1 MFQRI
6 AGVEPQ
12 MRHDELQGQ
21 CCAYRRTEGHPMV
34 GIDAAGHIQRKH
46 RHARRVDGVDQG
58 GGCIIGCA
66 IQADAEQRIDDHI
79 DLRQRIRKQF
89 DCPTDGEVV
98 GTGAL
103 RQIRAGAV
111 FGQVHHAHLTPC
123 AVCQA
128 RQHIAVAPIVA
139 GAADHHDAA
148 RLRPALQ
155 QPLPGRLP
163 GALHQGVAIAAE
175 QRGGLRI
182 ERARGGGV
190 VKIERCVHAG
200 NSILV
205 AMSAA
210 LAHPD
215 PADTA
220 ARIRVLAR
228 EAGFQRCGITG
239 IELGEDEVHL
249 RSWLEEGLYGTMHW
263 MAQHGDKRSRP
274 QELVP
279 GTLRVLSVGMDYGR
293 KDDTE
298 AWNTLHDGNRAYV
311 ARYALGRDYHKL
323 MRNRLQKLAERI
335 QGEIGP
341 FGFRVFV
348 DSAPVLERALAR
360 NAGLG
365 WIGKHTCLIDR
376 HGGSW
381 FFLGEIYLDLPLP
394 IDTPAT
400 AHCGTCTRCIDIC
413 PTQAIIAPY
422 RLDARRCIAYLT
434 IEHDGAI
441 PEDMRKPIGNRIF
454 GCDDCQLICPWN
466 KFAKR
471 TDEADFRARNDLDV
485 ATLPQLFAWNEDEF
499 LRRTEGSPIRRSGHE
514 RWLRNIAVGLGNA
527 PGTPEVLAALQARR
541 HDDSALVREHVGWAL
556 AQHDL

>member
-1 MFQRI
+1 M
-6 AGVEPQ
+6 PWK
-12 MRHDELQGQ
+12 MH
-21 CCAYRRTEGHPMV
+21 HP
-34 GIDAAGHIQRKH
+34 HITP
-46 RHARRVDGVDQG
+46 GP
-58 GGCIIGCA
+58 
-66 IQADAEQRIDDHI
+66 
-79 DLRQRIRKQF
+79 LR
-89 DCPTDGEVV
+89 
-98 GTGAL
+98 
-103 RQIRAGAV
+103 
-111 FGQVHHAHLTPC
+111 
-123 AVCQA
+123 QA
-128 RQHIAVAPIVA
+128 RQYIAIATVVA

-148 RLRPALQ
+148 CSRPAFQ
-155 QPLPGRLP
+155 QVLPGGLP
-163 GALHQGVAIAAE
+163 GALHQQVAIATE

-182 ERARGGGV
+182 QPARSGGV
-190 VKIERCVHAG
+190 VKIERYVHAG

-205 AMSAA
+205 AMSAV
-210 LAHPD
+210 LARPD
-215 PADTA
+215 PTDAA
-220 ARIRVLAR
+220 ARIRALAR

-249 RSWLEEGLYGTMHW
+249 RSWLKEGLYGTMHW

-298 AWNTLHDGNRAYV
+298 AWNTLHDGRRAYV

-335 QGEIGP
+335 QGEVGA
-341 FGFRVFV
+341 FGYRVFV

-376 HGGSW
+376 NGGSW

-413 PTQAIIAPY
+413 PTQAIIAPH

-441 PEDMRKPIGNRIF
+441 PEEMRKPIGNRIF
-454 GCDDCQLICPWN
+454 GCDDCQLVCPWN
-466 KFAKR
+466 KFAQR

-485 ATLPQLFAWNEDEF
+485 ATLPQLFAWDTDEF

-527 PGTPEVLAALQARR
+527 PGTPEVLAALEARR
-541 HDDSALVREHVGWAL
+541 NDDSELVREHVGWAL
-556 AQHDL
+556 AQHGL